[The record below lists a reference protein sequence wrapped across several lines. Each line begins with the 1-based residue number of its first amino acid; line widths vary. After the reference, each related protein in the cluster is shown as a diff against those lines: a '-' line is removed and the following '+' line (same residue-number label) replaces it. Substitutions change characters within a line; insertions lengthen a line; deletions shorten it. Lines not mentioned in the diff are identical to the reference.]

1 MIMDKLIPCHSLL
14 PVSLLRISV
23 ACILKNKVTRILYCF
38 LLVYVFAIPFID
50 IASAEPVNFFGYFR
64 SELSA
69 SDGSNPS
76 ELLFMHKLR
85 LDFESVL
92 SSSLFIGGNVNL
104 LVYQGDNDGNFLNN
118 MPDSIERSVESASRY
133 LFGYSLE
140 NDLTWDNFFIKYIL
154 SEFDV
159 TIGKQQIS
167 FGSGYAWNPT
177 DLFNVKNLVDPTDEK
192 KGHKA
197 LRIDYPL
204 SLSQGIMFL
213 YDIEDSTHEPGMLL
227 CYKATFG
234 HFDYSLIFGHT
245 YWSFTDYEKLSETRE
260 KRKIIG
266 FDMAGEAFGIGLWF
280 EGAYNWLE
288 QSDNYYEFV
297 VGGDYTWRNGFYL
310 LMEYFHSSLGGSNSS
325 DYDLNSWMR
334 FFTGETKAISKDN
347 LYLYG
352 YYPVTDL
359 MNIGM
364 SVASSLSDGSVALI
378 PVIDYSLTNDLHLE
392 FFGGINLGKDDT
404 VYSRELGKGLL
415 MRLTWYF

>member
-1 MIMDKLIPCHSLL
+1 MIMDKLIPCHCLL
-14 PVSLLRISV
+14 TLFLFLIPVT
-23 ACILKNKVTRILYCF
+23 CILKYKMTRVLYCF
-38 LLVYVFAIPFID
+38 LLGSLAVVLLID
-50 IASAEPVNFFGYFR
+50 TANAESINFFGYLR
-64 SELSA
+64 SELRA
-69 SDGSNPS
+69 SDANPS
-76 ELLFMHKLR
+76 DILFMNKLR
-85 LDFESVL
+85 LDFKSVL
-92 SSSLFIGGNVNL
+92 SSNLFIGGNVNL
-104 LVYQGDNDGNFLNN
+104 LVYQGDNYGNFLNN
-118 MPDSIERSVESASRY
+118 MPDSIERSVDSASRY
-133 LFGYSLE
+133 LFDYSLE
-140 NDLTWDNFFIKYIL
+140 NDLTWDNLFIKYIF

-204 SLSQGIMFL
+204 SLSQRIMFL

-227 CYKATFG
+227 CYKTTLG
-234 HFDYSLIFGHT
+234 HFDYSLIFGRR
-245 YWSFTDYEKLSETRE
+245 YCSFTDYENFSGTRE

-266 FDMAGEAFGIGLWF
+266 FDMAGEVFGLGFWF

-288 QSDNYYEFV
+288 RNANYYEFV
-297 VGGDYTWRNGFYL
+297 IGGDYTWRNGFYL
-310 LMEYFHSSLGGSNSS
+310 LMEYFHSSPGNKNSS

-334 FFTGETKAISKDN
+334 FFTGEAKAISKDN

-359 MNIGM
+359 MNIGI
-364 SVASSLSDGSVALI
+364 SVISSLSDGSVALI
-378 PVIDYSLTNDLHLE
+378 PVIDYSLANDLYLE
-392 FFGGINLGKDDT
+392 IFGGINLGKDDT
-404 VYSRELGKGLL
+404 VYSGELGKGLL